1 MRTID
6 SFVAQIMPLIP
17 TRLCVLTD
25 LSCASELNVV
35 QDLRPLLGN
44 GTDSGNAGRMTLIR
58 DKRTT
63 FRRVKRQGIRSSD
76 FVTNA
81 SVVDAYAQSTCVGT

>member
-6 SFVAQIMPLIP
+6 PFVAQIMPLIS
-17 TRLCVLTD
+17 TGLSVLTD
-25 LSCASELNVV
+25 LSCASELGVV
-35 QDLRPLLGN
+35 QDLRPLLRN
-44 GTDSGNAGRMTLIR
+44 GTDAGNAGRMTLIR

-63 FRRVKRQGIRSSD
+63 LRRVKRQGIRSSD

-81 SVVDAYAQSTCVGT
+81 SVVDAYA